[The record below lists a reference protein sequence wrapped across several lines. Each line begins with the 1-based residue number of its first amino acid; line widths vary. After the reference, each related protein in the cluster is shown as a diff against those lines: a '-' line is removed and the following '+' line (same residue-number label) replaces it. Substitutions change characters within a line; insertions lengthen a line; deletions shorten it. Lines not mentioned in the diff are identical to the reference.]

1 MCIAAWQSRSR
12 KLGKNYLWLAL
23 PATAHLNRVANRFCQ
38 SIDSVERLEA
48 TGQKAGGLTSSHG
61 EGRLGVGQSS
71 ILPEQVDGLSGM
83 SLPKFIVGMIFALA
97 IVVAGSLLGGASLG
111 TTLFRVIACAI
122 VIQLGYFL
130 LVFAMVVRNA
140 PASADRILDIE
151 RKLGST
157 EDGEKFS
164 ARRSLR

>member
-1 MCIAAWQSRSR
+1 M
-12 KLGKNYLWLAL
+12 
-23 PATAHLNRVANRFCQ
+23 
-38 SIDSVERLEA
+38 
-48 TGQKAGGLTSSHG
+48 
-61 EGRLGVGQSS
+61 GQSS

-97 IVVAGSLLGGASLG
+97 IVVAWSFLGGASLG

-140 PASADRILDIE
+140 PTSADRIRDVE
-151 RKLGST
+151 RTLGST

>member
-1 MCIAAWQSRSR
+1 
-12 KLGKNYLWLAL
+12 
-23 PATAHLNRVANRFCQ
+23 
-38 SIDSVERLEA
+38 
-48 TGQKAGGLTSSHG
+48 
-61 EGRLGVGQSS
+61 
-71 ILPEQVDGLSGM
+71 M